1 MGQYLSTP
9 STEKHSED
17 GAGGIMEYGASA
29 MQGWRLSMEDAHIS
43 NPSVADGRG
52 VFAVFDGHGGAEVAL
67 FCEKHLTEELLNLA
81 EYKENRFDSAL
92 TRVFHRMD
100 EMISSP
106 TYEKE
111 LEKLKKER
119 PYGEKRTQ
127 QNDPPEDP
135 PEAQAEENDSSPKGA
150 DSDKAENSTGENDSE
165 QDARGEEAR
174 NVRMQLEEGMQAY
187 LQNLR
192 DARSNAQANNNGQG
206 TIILPYGRSEDDQ
219 KEAESNN
226 EGGGQS
232 NFPQNISFSYM
243 LEEQQC
249 NLPDHKITAGCT
261 AVVALVVD
269 REIIVANA
277 GDSKAVLCRGGKAIG
292 LSFEHKPFN
301 EIEKRRIEAAG
312 GFVSPA
318 GRVNNNLNLS
328 RSIGDL
334 KYKGN
339 KSIPPKDQMITSE
352 PDICREKIQPE
363 DEFMVIACDGVWDI
377 MQNQECVDFIRQRIG
392 APGKK
397 LSEICEEIFTACL
410 AQDPKSTSGL
420 GGDNMTAVIVR
431 FKHE

>member
-219 KEAESNN
+219 KEAES
-226 EGGGQS
+226 
-232 NFPQNISFSYM
+232 
-243 LEEQQC
+243 
-249 NLPDHKITAGCT
+249 K
-261 AVVALVVD
+261 
-269 REIIVANA
+269 
-277 GDSKAVLCRGGKAIG
+277 
-292 LSFEHKPFN
+292 
-301 EIEKRRIEAAG
+301 
-312 GFVSPA
+312 
-318 GRVNNNLNLS
+318 
-328 RSIGDL
+328 
-334 KYKGN
+334 
-339 KSIPPKDQMITSE
+339 
-352 PDICREKIQPE
+352 
-363 DEFMVIACDGVWDI
+363 
-377 MQNQECVDFIRQRIG
+377 
-392 APGKK
+392 
-397 LSEICEEIFTACL
+397 
-410 AQDPKSTSGL
+410 
-420 GGDNMTAVIVR
+420 
-431 FKHE
+431 